1 MSALLAQIG
10 GAGLGLRRPLMQ
22 DLARLKPG
30 DPIDFF
36 EIAPENWLH
45 LGGRLGQKLR
55 PFSEAY
61 PIICHGLSLSI
72 GGIGP
77 LNRQLLLD
85 IKNFIATHNIRH
97 YSEHLSYTGDEAQL
111 YELFPL
117 PLTWE
122 AVQHTAARIRMAQDI
137 LGERIAIEN
146 ATYYTL
152 PAQDMSEVEFINA
165 VVAEADCQLLLDVN
179 NLYVNSQNHHYCPQQ
194 FLQQLNGEAIS
205 YLHIAGHWLEE
216 DHWRIDTH
224 AERVDEPVWALL
236 ADVYARF
243 GVKPTLLER
252 DDNFPA
258 ISELTAEVG
267 RIKQAQRGCGT
278 EPLQTPGA
286 GGQPHE

>member
-1 MSALLAQIG
+1 MSDLLAQIG

-22 DLARLKPG
+22 DLASLKPG
-30 DPIDFF
+30 EPIDFF

-77 LNRQLLLD
+77 LNRQLLQD
-85 IKNFIATHNIRH
+85 IKTFIATHNIRH

-137 LGERIAIEN
+137 LGQRIAIEN

-152 PAQDMSEVEFINA
+152 PAQEMSEVEFINA
-165 VVAEADCQLLLDVN
+165 VVAEADCHLLLDVN
-179 NLYVNSQNHHYCPQQ
+179 NLYVNSQNHHYCPLQ
-194 FLQQLNGEAIS
+194 FLQQLNGSAIS

-216 DHWRIDTH
+216 DQWRIDTH
-224 AERVDEPVWALL
+224 ADSVVEPVWGLL
-236 ADVYARF
+236 AKVYDRF

-258 ISELTAEVG
+258 LSELTAEVS
-267 RIKQAQRGCGT
+267 RIKQLQASMAQPV
-278 EPLQTPGA
+278 EQGA
-286 GGQPHE
+286 HLSKAAP